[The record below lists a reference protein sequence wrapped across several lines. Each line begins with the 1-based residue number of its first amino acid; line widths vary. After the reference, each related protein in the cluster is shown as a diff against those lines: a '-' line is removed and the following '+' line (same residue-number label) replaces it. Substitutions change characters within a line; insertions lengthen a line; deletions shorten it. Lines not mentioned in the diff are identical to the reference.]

1 MCVHCD
7 INVVA
12 VQADVTV
19 ISEELILMEAMR
31 EADKGILSLYIYV
44 LLGFLDLVRKN
55 LRPLCTG
62 RQSRR
67 MVL

>member
-7 INVVA
+7 IDVVA

-31 EADKGILSLYIYV
+31 EADKGILSL
-44 LLGFLDLVRKN
+44 LGFLDLVRKN

-62 RQSRR
+62 RRSRR

>member
-19 ISEELILMEAMR
+19 IMEELILMEAMR
-31 EADKGILSLYIYV
+31 EADKGILSLYTYY
-44 LLGFLDLVRKN
+44 
-55 LRPLCTG
+55 
-62 RQSRR
+62 
-67 MVL
+67 